1 MPKTDPFDENS
12 ARYEKWFE
20 KHPKVYQSELEAL
33 KQIAP
38 DFENGIEIGIGSGR
52 FAGPLNIQNGVEPS
66 SKMRHIARKKGFN
79 VMRGTGEEIPIL
91 DNAYDFC
98 LLVTTICFLDNIS
111 DALSEIRR
119 ILTQVGSLVIGFID
133 KASPVG
139 KMYQR
144 NKKQNVFYRVADF
157 YSTAEIMDLLRLHGF
172 QISEINQTIFNSL
185 DNIDEVQAVKD
196 GYGEGSFVSIKAQK
210 EKQKYNLKKREKNYE
225 EV

>member
-1 MPKTDPFDENS
+1 
-12 ARYEKWFE
+12 
-20 KHPKVYQSELEAL
+20 
-33 KQIAP
+33 
-38 DFENGIEIGIGSGR
+38 
-52 FAGPLNIQNGVEPS
+52 
-66 SKMRHIARKKGFN
+66 
-79 VMRGTGEEIPIL
+79 MRGTGEEIPIL

-119 ILTQVGSLVIGFID
+119 ILTQEGSLVIGFID

-139 KMYQR
+139 KMYQK